1 MDGHIQN
8 ITPPPPPKKK
18 RTIQVTNEET
28 AKILDFTEILLV

>member
-8 ITPPPPPKKK
+8 ITPPQKK

>member
-18 RTIQVTNEET
+18 GQY
-28 AKILDFTEILLV
+28 KSQMKKPQKYWILLKYC

>member
-8 ITPPPPPKKK
+8 ITPPKK